1 MNHPIFPQNVIAV
14 IWDFDKT
21 LIPGNMQ
28 RPLFR
33 HFDIDE
39 TGFWEE
45 VDGLETWYCNHGNP
59 LISRDTLYLNHLLTY
74 VQEGLMPGLSNA
86 LLRELGAEIEFYQ
99 GMPEFMGLMRKHIE
113 SDARFVEHQVHVEHY
128 VVSTGLRQ
136 MILGSAVAPFVTD
149 VWASEFTEQVAPPG
163 YADGQDR
170 LFSPE
175 GEIRQLIY
183 TIDNTTKTRAIFEI
197 NKGSNKNPGIDV
209 NAKVAPE
216 DRRVPFQNMI
226 YIADGPPTCRCSR
239 WSTPTV
245 AVLTPSTARDRCRSF
260 ARPTA
265 CWSRTASTPS
275 ERPTIR
281 KRRTPPCGSPTP
293 PSRSPAASWRT
304 ARTPSLPGSASPH
317 ATSPKTDSSSRKSEA
332 GSRKPERRLGGETGS
347 AAPVLLSR
355 RSGGQ
360 RSDFST

>member
-28 RPLFR
+28 KPLFR

-39 TGFWEE
+39 TAFWEE
-45 VDGLETWYCNHGNP
+45 VDGLETWYHNHGNP

-86 LLRELGAEIEFYQ
+86 LLRELGAEIEFYE

-113 SDARFVEHQVHVEHY
+113 SDPRFVEHQVHVEHY

-170 LFSPE
+170 LFAPE

-216 DRRVPFQNMI
+216 DRRVPFHNMI
-226 YIADGPPTCRCSR
+226 YIADGPSDVPVFSVVDSNGGRTY
-239 WSTPTV
+239 
-245 AVLTPSTARDRCRSF
+245 AVYR
-260 ARPTA
+260 
-265 CWSRTASTPS
+265 
-275 ERPTIR
+275 
-281 KRRTPPCGSPTP
+281 
-293 PSRSPAASWRT
+293 
-304 ARTPSLPGSASPH
+304 PGSMSEFRQANRLLEQDRIDAFGEADYTEGSH
-317 ATSPKTDSSSRKSEA
+317 SAMWLTDAAEQIARRIVENREEALTSRVGLPPRHV
-332 GSRKPERRLGGETGS
+332 PE
-347 AAPVLLSR
+347 
-355 RSGGQ
+355 
-360 RSDFST
+360 D

>member
-1 MNHPIFPQNVIAV
+1 LDFASDLMNHPIFPQNVIAV

-74 VQEGLMPGLSNA
+74 VQEGLLPGLSNA

-216 DRRVPFQNMI
+216 DRRVPFHNMI
-226 YIADGPPTCRCSR
+226 YIADGPSDVPVFSVVDSNGGRTY
-239 WSTPTV
+239 
-245 AVLTPSTARDRCRSF
+245 AVYR
-260 ARPTA
+260 
-265 CWSRTASTPS
+265 
-275 ERPTIR
+275 
-281 KRRTPPCGSPTP
+281 
-293 PSRSPAASWRT
+293 
-304 ARTPSLPGSASPH
+304 PGSMSEFRQANRLLEQDRIDAFGEADYSEGSH
-317 ATSPKTDSSSRKSEA
+317 TAMWLTDAAEQIARRIVENREDALTSRVGLPPRHV
-332 GSRKPERRLGGETGS
+332 PE
-347 AAPVLLSR
+347 
-355 RSGGQ
+355 
-360 RSDFST
+360 D

>member
-1 MNHPIFPQNVIAV
+1 MKHPIVPQNVIAV

-28 RPLFR
+28 KPLFR
-33 HFDIDE
+33 HYDIDE
-39 TGFWEE
+39 AAFWEE
-45 VDGLETWYCNHGNP
+45 VEGLEAWYRNHGNP

-74 VQEGLMPGLSNA
+74 VQEGLMPALSNA
-86 LLRELGAEIEFYQ
+86 LLRELGAEIDFYQ

-113 SDARFVEHQVHVEHY
+113 SDPRFAEHQIHVEHY

-136 MILGSAVAPFVTD
+136 MILGSAVAPFVSG

-175 GEIRQLIY
+175 GAVRQLIY

-209 NAKVAPE
+209 NAKVARE

-226 YIADGPPTCRCSR
+226 YIADGPSDVPVFSVVDSNGGRTY
-239 WSTPTV
+239 
-245 AVLTPSTARDRCRSF
+245 AVYRPGSMSEFRQANRLLEQDRIDAFGEADYSEGSHTAMWLTDAAEQIARRIVDDREGALTARVGLPPRHV
-260 ARPTA
+260 
-265 CWSRTASTPS
+265 S
-275 ERPTIR
+275 E
-281 KRRTPPCGSPTP
+281 
-293 PSRSPAASWRT
+293 
-304 ARTPSLPGSASPH
+304 
-317 ATSPKTDSSSRKSEA
+317 D
-332 GSRKPERRLGGETGS
+332 
-347 AAPVLLSR
+347 
-355 RSGGQ
+355 
-360 RSDFST
+360 